1 MYNLKTDHFQN
12 NELMLVFISAC
23 KIDHF
28 EGLDARERICYN
40 EPSFLVYLAQDGDKN
55 RILMER

>member
-1 MYNLKTDHFQN
+1 
-12 NELMLVFISAC
+12 MLVFIRAC

-40 EPSFLVYLAQDGDKN
+40 EPSYFVYLAQDGDKKQ
-55 RILMER
+55 ILMEK